1 MAASS
6 ILLLLFALLMTV
18 LGLSELRT
26 ADRPPKVFALPV
38 DIRGWAVRARMKR
51 RLAYAEFALALL
63 FLILFV
69 IKLVSE

>member
-6 ILLLLFALLMTV
+6 ILLLLFALLMTW

-26 ADRPPKVFALPV
+26 ADRPPRMFALPV
-38 DIRGWAVRARMKR
+38 DIRGWVLRAQMKR